1 MLAPASPRCTSVDG
15 GGDLPVCTRNVAPA
29 NESAARTGWV
39 AAALVAATHIA
50 LKGFHL
56 GSSSLWL
63 DEAVAVHISQQDLLG
78 IIQASRQD
86 TTPPLYYL
94 LLGGFERMF
103 GFSEAAVRWPS
114 VLASG
119 ATSAVLF
126 LLARRRLGNFAA
138 WLASAL
144 FLLSDTNLRYAR
156 EARPY
161 ALASLL
167 CALSFALF
175 LRALERP
182 SRRAWAAVAAM
193 NGLMI
198 FTHYVAVFAIGA
210 QGIALVWPWRG
221 WPSVRRFAV
230 AHAVIGAVF
239 IAWVVP
245 ILLGGQYLKMDWLP
259 APTLPQLGRGL
270 GWSAGGRRGTFRLAA
285 LLVMAG
291 FAFALARSRGRP
303 VQWRL
308 LAPLV
313 LWSSVPA
320 LLAFGASFYVRCL
333 HPRYLLYATSALVLL
348 WAAAVQALPQGR
360 SRLMGAAFACAVPV
374 IGFGATARRPELPDW
389 RHAAEML
396 RAHPAARVLVSPPWE
411 YPTLAYYYDP
421 EAFRDAAHTSR
432 RLARDGVSLLDEAA
446 DAGALDLGLAREVL
460 LVVGGPGSRR
470 RGIERQLASEGLT
483 LVERCEFGNLS
494 VSRLAR
500 EPSMRA
506 VDRFFPDEAV
516 AAVVQPAEETRTSSL
531 EPAWLPAPDS

>member
-1 MLAPASPRCTSVDG
+1 MLAPAPPRSTSVDG
-15 GGDLPVCTRNVAPA
+15 GADRPVCTRNVAPA
-29 NESAARTGWV
+29 NDSAARTGWI
-39 AAALVAATHIA
+39 AAALVAATHVA
-50 LKGFHL
+50 VKGLHL

-63 DEAVAVHISQQDLLG
+63 DEAVAVHISQRDLVG

-126 LLARRRLGNFAA
+126 LLARRRLGNFAG

-198 FTHYVAVFAIGA
+198 FTHYVATFAIGS

-221 WPSVRRFAV
+221 WRSVRRFAV

-239 IAWVVP
+239 IAWIVP

-291 FAFALARSRGRP
+291 SAFAFARSRGRA

-308 LAPLV
+308 LVPLV
-313 LWSSVPA
+313 LWSVVPA

-360 SRLMGAAFACAVPV
+360 SRLLGAAFACAVSI
-374 IGFGATARRPELPDW
+374 IGFGATARRSELPDW

-396 RAHPAARVLVSPPWE
+396 RAHPAARVLVSPSWE

-421 EAFRDAAHTSR
+421 EAFRDAAHTSG
-432 RLARDGVSLLDEAA
+432 RLAREGVSLVDEGA
-446 DAGALDLGLAREVL
+446 DASALDLGLAREVF
-460 LVVGGPGSRR
+460 LVVGGRGPRR
-470 RGIERQLASEGLT
+470 TGIERQLASEGLT
-483 LVERCEFGNLS
+483 LVERRDFGNVS

-506 VDRFFPDEAV
+506 VDRFSDEGLAAV
-516 AAVVQPAEETRTSSL
+516 AQPAEETKTNSL
-531 EPAWLPAPDS
+531 